1 MGKSLIDLYPQATQY
16 QTIMVSGGDE
26 ADYQSQV
33 SFQQGAAF
41 YNNYMWLRKA
51 IGILAD
57 NISPLPV
64 RVCTGSGKDKKY
76 LDSHPVYT
84 LLDNPNPSQS
94 PEELWRQWVVDMLC
108 GGEIGFEL
116 TPGKL
121 GNRIVE
127 IWPRQSDAITVLM
140 ESKRYRRVSGY
151 KIDDG
156 DGDAYFLEP
165 KKFIFWKFYNPQNP
179 FRGISPVTAI
189 RLSITIDELSQS
201 WSHLFFKNQARP
213 DFALITP
220 QGITQKERTELET
233 RFGEFG
239 SSAKLHKP
247 IILEEGVTDIKIL
260 NFPPKDLEWLK
271 QREMARDEVAAIVG
285 VPDEMMGYGKDTYE
299 NFDTADRVMWT
310 STILPLVGMRDGG
323 LTSGLR
329 RAGLLKANE
338 RIDTDLTE
346 VHQLQEDK
354 TGKIDQMV
362 KLVGMG
368 YPVNQ
373 VNQWLGLGLEDVE
386 GGDVGYISG
395 MLVPLAF
402 AAEPKPEPVTPTSGS
417 AQDEQPDEQPTKS
430 YKHKDWR
437 VFGSIEHANEYKRLQ
452 SRIDPDVIAAQRIA
466 KREFQRQQ
474 NEINAKLRGE
484 QKRHFENLLKEPGGE
499 RIPTAAELFDM
510 EAEVRAFIAAFKD
523 VVFQAVEKVGQA
535 ELTGLGIGGVFDIDR
550 PEVQR
555 AVAKV
560 LKAVSTKT
568 NDTTYSNLSDI
579 LTQAEKDGVGITE
592 VMKRISDYWTGPKD
606 ADGNLIAEGRKGN
619 YSTERIARTTMTGAS
634 NLGSKEAWKQ
644 SEVVEGK
651 EWLSALLPNR
661 TRETHAEAHGQR
673 VGIDEKFSV
682 GGYELDYPG
691 DPDGP
696 PGEIVN
702 CLCNLLAVIKD

>member
-1 MGKSLIDLYPQATQY
+1 MAKPNILQRLKIGLFELLNMKSLVDLYPQATQY

-33 SFQQGAAF
+33 SFQMGAAF

-64 RVCTGSGKDKKY
+64 RVCTGTGKDKKY

-108 GGEIGFEL
+108 GGEIGCEL
-116 TPGKL
+116 SRGKGGGKVL
-121 GNRIVE
+121 EV
-127 IWPRQSDAITVLM
+127 WPRQSDSITVLM

-156 DGDAYFLEP
+156 NGDPYILP
-165 KKFIFWKFYNPQNP
+165 PQDFIFWKFYNPQNVN
-179 FRGISPVTAI
+179 RGISPVTAI

-220 QGITQKERTELET
+220 QGITQNERTELEKK
-233 RFGEFG
+233 FDEFG
-239 SSAKLHKP
+239 TSARLHKP
-247 IILEEGVTDIKIL
+247 IILEQGITDIKIL

-329 RAGLLKANE
+329 RAGLLKVNE
-338 RIDTDLTE
+338 RIDTDVSE

-354 TGKIDQMV
+354 SGKIEQLT
-362 KLVGMG
+362 KLTAVG
-368 YPVNQ
+368 YPVNM
-373 VNQWLGLGLEDVE
+373 VNEWLGLGLEKVE

-402 AAEPKPEPVTPTSGS
+402 AAEPKPEPVTTPTE
-417 AQDEQPDEQPTKS
+417 EQPAKAIKAIT
-430 YKHKDWR
+430 KDWR
-437 VFGSIEHANEYKRLQ
+437 IFGSIEHANEYKRLQ
-452 SRIDPDVIAAQRIA
+452 SRIDPDVIAAQRVA

-474 NEINAKLRGE
+474 NEINAKLRS
-484 QKRHFENLLKEPGGE
+484 KKADKL
-499 RIPTAAELFDM
+499 PTPEELFDM

-560 LKAVSTKT
+560 LKAVSEKT

-651 EWLSALLPNR
+651 EWLSALIPNR
-661 TRETHAEAHGQR
+661 TRDTHAEAHGQR
-673 VGIDEKFSV
+673 VGIDERFTV
-682 GGYELDYPG
+682 GTNQLDYPG
-691 DPDGP
+691 DPAGD

-702 CLCNLLAVIKD
+702 CLCVMLAVVKE